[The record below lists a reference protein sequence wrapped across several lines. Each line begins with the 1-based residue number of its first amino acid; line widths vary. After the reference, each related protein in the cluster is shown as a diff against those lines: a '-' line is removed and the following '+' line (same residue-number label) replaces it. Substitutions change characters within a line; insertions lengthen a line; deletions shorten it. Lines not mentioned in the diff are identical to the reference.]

1 MIEAALAGIV
11 AGYGIAIPVGA
22 IAILIIHTAI
32 AAGFRRGLAAGAG
45 TATADGVYATL
56 AVVLGVAAAH
66 LVAPLQ
72 TPLRLVAGVVLI
84 VLAVVGLARLRSV
97 RETTDPARTL
107 GRPAHRPADV
117 SDLRRADPAQPGDR
131 GLLRRTRRG
140 PPLPG
145 RSGRASSLRCR
156 RLSFVPVVAEPAG
169 RVGALLGRGPGQRL
183 RVPSIVVGNL
193 VILCLALAILADAVG
208 ISVLP

>member
-1 MIEAALAGIV
+1 MVEAALAGIV

-22 IAILIIHTAI
+22 IAIMIIHTAI

-72 TPLRLVAGVVLI
+72 TPLRPVAGVVLI

-107 GRPAHRPADV
+107 AAHRTD
-117 SDLRRADPAQPGDR
+117 
-131 GLLRRTRRG
+131 RRTY
-140 PPLPG
+140 LT
-145 RSGRASSLRCR
+145 
-156 RLSFVPVVAEPAG
+156 FVGLTLLNPVTVVYFGALVVALPF
-169 RVGALLGRGPGQRL
+169 
-183 RVPSIVVGNL
+183 
-193 VILCLALAILADAVG
+193 LA
-208 ISVLP
+208 